1 MANRQAVG
9 PDILTVEL
17 LKVLVDEGDSDNLA
31 SSYEIVVAVWRRE
44 RVPRQWKDGTI
55 KVLHK
60 KKDRTECGDYR
71 GISLVAHPGKVLL
84 KAITGRLSDYCLLYT
99 SPSPRDK
106 RQSRMPSSA

>member
-60 KKDRTECGDYR
+60 KN
-71 GISLVAHPGKVLL
+71 
-84 KAITGRLSDYCLLYT
+84 CLLYT
-99 SPSPRDK
+99 SPSPRD
-106 RQSRMPSSA
+106 S